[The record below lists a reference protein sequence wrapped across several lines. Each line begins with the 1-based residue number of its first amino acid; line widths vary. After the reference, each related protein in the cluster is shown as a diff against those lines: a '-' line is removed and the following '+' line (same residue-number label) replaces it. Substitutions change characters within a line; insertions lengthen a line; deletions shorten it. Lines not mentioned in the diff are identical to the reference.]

1 MKIELRTR
9 THKSGNRTLY
19 LEYYEKGGDR
29 RTESLNLFLIPETSD
44 DDRKVNEATLN
55 RALKIK
61 SERILGIES
70 EPERERLEV
79 IPSKCF
85 SDWLDE
91 YEVYVQDARKMTPSY
106 CSMVHTTVKLVK
118 SYLSHI
124 RRPRMQMVK
133 IDKAF
138 CKGFLTYMKDEY
150 KNTKSPGNPKP
161 LSAKTLKLNQTIFIA
176 ILNHAVKEGVLE
188 KNPFYKLHPRE
199 KFQKTGPSSRE
210 YLTVEELKALADV
223 PTGSPNTKQTFLFC
237 CFTGLRHSDMVAL
250 RWRDIQQTD
259 AGEIIRLS
267 SMKKTKQPVTVP
279 LGAQSKALLPDRN
292 GASPDEKVFPNAPT
306 ISTADRALKIMAKRA
321 GIEKTITF
329 HCSRHTFATLTLTA
343 GGDIYTT
350 SKLLGHTSVLTT
362 EIYADVVM
370 EKKTEAIQKLNDI
383 FGNLPAE

>member
-1 MKIELRTR
+1 M
-9 THKSGNRTLY
+9 
-19 LEYYEKGGDR
+19 
-29 RTESLNLFLIPETSD
+29 
-44 DDRKVNEATLN
+44 
-55 RALKIK
+55 
-61 SERILGIES
+61 
-70 EPERERLEV
+70 
-79 IPSKCF
+79 
-85 SDWLDE
+85 
-91 YEVYVQDARKMTPSY
+91 
-106 CSMVHTTVKLVK
+106 
-118 SYLSHI
+118 
-124 RRPRMQMVK
+124 
-133 IDKAF
+133 
-138 CKGFLTYMKDEY
+138 
-150 KNTKSPGNPKP
+150 
-161 LSAKTLKLNQTIFIA
+161 KLNQTIFIA

-188 KNPFYKLHPRE
+188 KNPFYELHPRE

>member
-1 MKIELRTR
+1 MNFVPGR
-9 THKSGNRTLY
+9 S
-19 LEYYEKGGDR
+19 GDR

-61 SERILGIES
+61 SERILGIERD
-70 EPERERLEV
+70 PERERLEV

-91 YEVYVQDARKMTPSY
+91 YEVYVQDTRKMTPSY

-124 RRPRMQMVK
+124 RRPRMQMAK

-138 CKGFLTYMKDEY
+138 CKGFLAYMKDEY
-150 KNTKSPGNPKP
+150 KNMKSPGNPKP

-176 ILNHAVKEGVLE
+176 ILNHAVKEGVLK
-188 KNPFYKLHPRE
+188 KNPFYELHPRE

-210 YLTVEELKALADV
+210 YLTVEELKAMADV

-237 CFTGLRHSDMVAL
+237 CFTGLRHSDMAAL

-259 AGEIIRLS
+259 TGEIIRLS

-279 LGAQSKALLPDRN
+279 LGAQAKAWLPDRN
-292 GASPDEKVFPNAPT
+292 GASPDEKVFPHAPA
-306 ISTADRALKIMAKRA
+306 ISTADRALKHMAKRA

-362 EIYADVVM
+362 EIYAEVVN
-370 EKKTEAIQKLNDI
+370 EKKVAAV
-383 FGNLPAE
+383 NLFDDVFK

>member
-79 IPSKCF
+79 ISSKCF

-133 IDKAF
+133 IDKIPWESQAAF
-138 CKGFLTYMKDEY
+138 
-150 KNTKSPGNPKP
+150 
-161 LSAKTLKLNQTIFIA
+161 
-176 ILNHAVKEGVLE
+176 
-188 KNPFYKLHPRE
+188 R
-199 KFQKTGPSSRE
+199 
-210 YLTVEELKALADV
+210 
-223 PTGSPNTKQTFLFC
+223 
-237 CFTGLRHSDMVAL
+237 
-250 RWRDIQQTD
+250 
-259 AGEIIRLS
+259 
-267 SMKKTKQPVTVP
+267 
-279 LGAQSKALLPDRN
+279 
-292 GASPDEKVFPNAPT
+292 
-306 ISTADRALKIMAKRA
+306 
-321 GIEKTITF
+321 
-329 HCSRHTFATLTLTA
+329 
-343 GGDIYTT
+343 
-350 SKLLGHTSVLTT
+350 
-362 EIYADVVM
+362 
-370 EKKTEAIQKLNDI
+370 
-383 FGNLPAE
+383 